1 MCMVNDMIKSFCIT
15 AIALM
20 GIALFISFT
29 PLPQGKGQPTIPKLS
44 QFRGDI
50 FKNFAEFRAQHS
62 SFGATGILTLT
73 YKPYNVLINCNT
85 IIKVHRFEDG
95 KGTDYSC
102 LMFIRDHTHPDRK
115 VRPTLIRE
123 TYKEVLRKIKRAI
136 ESR

>member
-1 MCMVNDMIKSFCIT
+1 MVNDMIKRFCIP

-29 PLPQGKGQPTIPKLS
+29 PPPQGKGQPTIPKLS

-50 FKNFAEFRAQHS
+50 FKNFAEFRVQNS
-62 SFGATGILTLT
+62 SFGQTGLLTLEDE
-73 YKPYNVLINCNT
+73 PYNVLINCNT

-95 KGTDYSC
+95 KATDYSC
-102 LMFIRDHTHPDRK
+102 LMFIREHTHPNRK
-115 VRPTLIRE
+115 VKPTLIRE